1 MNTPLS
7 SQEKLFPEQKAIRV
21 TVPVTPEVQAAFQRL
36 ASVSG
41 MSTGRA
47 MGDWLADTMEGAL
60 TMADMLEKARRAP
73 KQAVSE
79 MHAYALGLADMTS
92 ELMQNLRAGKGKGSG
107 AAGAAG
113 ARRPACPP
121 AAPALPPLSGP
132 SRMVCISSMVISDNP
147 SASACI
153 SRTARLGERRAC
165 SRRSAMARTPSRVSA
180 SQSPMA
186 RPVDMPDAA
195 ASRWNAA

>member
-1 MNTPLS
+1 MNTPLP

-41 MSTGRA
+41 MSTGKA

-92 ELMQNLRAGKGKGSG
+92 ELMQNLRAGKGKGAAAVVNGLPG
-107 AAGAAG
+107 AAADE
-113 ARRPACPP
+113 P
-121 AAPALPPLSGP
+121 LPP
-132 SRMVCISSMVISDNP
+132 RTVIRGGKSQK
-147 SASACI
+147 
-153 SRTARLGERRAC
+153 
-165 SRRSAMARTPSRVSA
+165 TPKTKGK
-180 SQSPMA
+180 P
-186 RPVDMPDAA
+186 
-195 ASRWNAA
+195 